1 MKTNKKKVF
10 VTALAVSLIAILSLG
25 TLAWFNAE
33 DEITNTFKV
42 ADSDGDGKPDFS
54 IDVTEDGDAE
64 DDGLEYKDILPGDEL
79 DKEPVVTNTG
89 DYDQYVRVN
98 IIIDKDFAD
107 EVASEQGVVPRYLH
121 LEELFGDLDKT
132 MWLGANGNAYT
143 GYINNIFTEDAANE
157 AYIYTLYYNK
167 ALAKDASIT
176 VFEKVLIPS
185 KFVQSDMEYGTDGF
199 EITVKAEA
207 VQVKNLNATNA
218 YKAFAEVNW
227 AEGTE
232 YTK

>member
-1 MKTNKKKVF
+1 MKMNKKKVF
-10 VTALAVSLIAILSLG
+10 VTAVAVSLIAILSMG
-25 TLAWFNAE
+25 TIAWFNAN
-33 DEITNTFKV
+33 DEVTNKFYV
-42 ADSDGDGKPDFS
+42 ADSDQDGKPDFS

-64 DDGLEYKDILPGDEL
+64 DDGLEYKDILPGDKL

-107 EVASEQGVVPRYLH
+107 EVASEQGVNPKFLK
-121 LEELFGDLDKT
+121 LEELFDGLDT
-132 MWLGANGNAYT
+132 SMWLGANGNAYNS
-143 GYINNIFTEDAANE
+143 YSNIFTEDTANE
-157 AYIYTLYYNK
+157 AYIYTLYYN
-167 ALAKDASIT
+167 ATLAKDASIT

-185 KFVQSDMEYGTDGF
+185 TFVQSDMEFGTDGF

-218 YKAFAEVNW
+218 YAAFKEVNW